1 MSPVEA
7 PLILPDPADVADLAR
22 FLVRSASV
30 RDGVCRRVARGNVL
44 ALHVA
49 GTFPLMLGATTP
61 TIIGQR
67 GVRLATPAE
76 LDVVVPIA
84 ELRDRLARLAREG
97 EGPLVLDV
105 PPSRPNAPWTATLP
119 LAVRWESIAP
129 VHDDAWAAAARG
141 VANEVQESLP
151 TDPGQ
156 PLVFAARD
164 AAWGRAAPELGHGV
178 LAGAAFLAHAYGFL
192 REGARSARFTSG
204 AWERL
209 SAGGGTLLWR
219 AGS

>member
-1 MSPVEA
+1 
-7 PLILPDPADVADLAR
+7 LILPEPADVADLDR
-22 FLVRSASV
+22 FLTRASSV
-30 RDGVCRRVARGNVL
+30 RDGVCRLVARGQVL

-49 GTFPLMLGATTP
+49 GAFPLMLGSASP

-67 GVRLATPAE
+67 GVRLARPAE

-84 ELRDRLARLAREG
+84 ELRDRLARLTRQG
-97 EGPLVLDV
+97 EGALDLDV

-119 LAVRWESIAP
+119 LASRWEA
-129 VHDDAWAAAARG
+129 VGQAHDDTWVAAARR
-141 VANEVQESLP
+141 VASEVQDSLP

-164 AAWGRAAPELGHGV
+164 AAWGREEPELGPGV
-178 LAGAAFLAHAYGFL
+178 IAGAAFLAHAYGFL
-192 REGARSARFTSG
+192 REGATSSRFTSG

-209 SAGGGTLLWR
+209 SSPGGTLLWR
-219 AGS
+219 TGR